1 VEGEF
6 CESIFSIL
14 YETTSINFLGSSQAA
29 FQSSVAYH
37 ISWCRIKIRIV
48 AYGPPRGRGGL
59 GKAGLVETR
68 EPHTSIGSG
77 RAGTGAGASTHPCPR
92 HRKLPDQRPT
102 LIHDALRLLKSAL
115 HTFVADERL
124 LQGPEDLTGKTTAQI
139 GLYAHRAQDSRTSKK
154 RPRVVTPA
162 NPRPRI
168 SVLRWVPHIGLSAS
182 SPVRDIWWSAFWA
195 LSVRS
200 GRLRRSTG
208 ALCTVLRMDFCEHPF
223 HALR

>member
-1 VEGEF
+1 MVPHKN
-6 CESIFSIL
+6 
-14 YETTSINFLGSSQAA
+14 TDR
-29 FQSSVAYH
+29 
-37 ISWCRIKIRIV
+37 RIR
-48 AYGPPRGRGGL
+48 ASARPRGSWKGGARGDPRTAHKHRVRSSRNG
-59 GKAGLVETR
+59 G
-68 EPHTSIGSG
+68 
-77 RAGTGAGASTHPCPR
+77 GASTHPCPR